1 MVRALRNNITSLR
14 NYFSGDTNETNVTK
28 NLIKL
33 LQSEFTISLFKVY
46 AITFFFNHS
55 KPMIRI
61 QTFDWLLNMLS
72 YGPYDMAYIIWSIQY
87 GPYCIYDCNSIY
99 LIKYC

>member
-46 AITFFFNHS
+46 AITFFS
-55 KPMIRI
+55 TI
-61 QTFDWLLNMLS
+61 QNR
-72 YGPYDMAYIIWSIQY
+72 
-87 GPYCIYDCNSIY
+87 
-99 LIKYC
+99 